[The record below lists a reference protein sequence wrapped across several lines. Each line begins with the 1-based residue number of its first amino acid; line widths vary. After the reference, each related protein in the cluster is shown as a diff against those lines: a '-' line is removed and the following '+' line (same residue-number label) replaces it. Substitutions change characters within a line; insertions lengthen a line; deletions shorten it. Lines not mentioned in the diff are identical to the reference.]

1 MDLQRSRCP
10 QAARW
15 GRQIVRDGVNR
26 NLRCALTYGPQVT
39 PLGHDQMRGS
49 MGFEAPSQLHGG
61 DRVQSFNFGTA
72 RAPCEEPI
80 GAPLERARVRLAAL
94 LSDLDGRLG
103 EHATPLLQ
111 EARRQLEERACRIA
125 VIGQIKAGKTT
136 FINTLIGQ
144 PGLLPTDINPWTAVV
159 SALHFR
165 DGRKCRALGCLPAV
179 LRRRMEADRQGRRAP
194 ARADRTACARV
205 PAGSAARAAGSD
217 AQPLRATAR
226 RQVRAAARQGASL
239 QGRSRP
245 SCWPTISAPGIRPW
259 RAAPT
264 ANARNYSDIT
274 RSADLYFNESPFAFP
289 ITLIDTPG
297 TNDPFLVRDEITRR
311 SLENPDIYIFVVS
324 ALQPLSAADIAMM
337 RLLNGLHKDRIVV
350 FINRVDQ
357 LANPML
363 DATVVRRAVKKRLRL
378 EFPSLHIPVIIG
390 SAWLGGM
397 GNQPPAAVGDEI
409 ASTFAAHPMGVEPA
423 FPALAA
429 RGAAPLSNGMAE
441 VSEAI
446 THMMC
451 NSTIAVLLQQI
462 AGCLLELVR
471 SDQAGVSAQLRQ
483 MQTLFET
490 ERTEASTLQK
500 KIEEE
505 GKSLAAFEERA
516 LCAAGLVHGDAD
528 PFQPNDRVRP
538 EHHAQRA
545 ARHRARLRAVERG
558 PARRGDR
565 ERRLHEVLA
574 VQCHAAAQRPGDCL
588 PGRIRRARQRRRAR
602 RAVPLSASAGDRL
615 QPAAC
620 LPGYGARG
628 ALGAARRIAVARAA
642 VRQGDDGPRDALV
655 DALDQGAPFS
665 AEDHGNQL
673 RLLIEN
679 DFLPIVDQLV
689 GDAVDCLCERVEYT
703 MQRANAITSGLLS
716 GVEQRRENLAVEA
729 APLKGAGDAQSA
741 ARREHE
747 QVARIQKC
755 MERQATLIASCEEL
769 GNILTGLNSLQVE
782 NARR

>member
-1 MDLQRSRCP
+1 
-10 QAARW
+10 
-15 GRQIVRDGVNR
+15 
-26 NLRCALTYGPQVT
+26 
-39 PLGHDQMRGS
+39 

-61 DRVQSFNFGTA
+61 DRVQSFNFRPA
-72 RAPCEEPI
+72 RQPCEEPI

-94 LSDLDGRLG
+94 LSDLDGMLG

-111 EARRQLEERACRIA
+111 EGRRQIEERACRIA

-165 DGRKCRALGCLPAV
+165 DGRKAEHSAV
-179 LRRRMEADRQGRRAP
+179 FQLFSVDEWKQIAKGGGRLRELTERL
-194 ARADRTACARV
+194 V
-205 PAGSAARAAGSD
+205 PGF
-217 AQPLRATAR
+217 QPDLLRA
-226 RQVRAAARQGASL
+226 QLEVM
-239 QGRSRP
+239 RSRSERRLGAKFEQLLGKAHRFKEITP
-245 SCWPTISAPGIRPW
+245 ELLADYISAGDPGLESGSESDR
-259 RAAPT
+259 
-264 ANARNYSDIT
+264 RNYSDIT
-274 RSADLYFNESPFAFP
+274 RSADLYFHESPFAFP

-378 EFPSLHIPVIIG
+378 EFPTLHIPVIIG
-390 SAWLGGM
+390 SAWLGGL
-397 GNQPPAAVGDEI
+397 GNQTPSAVGDET

-429 RGAAPLSNGMAE
+429 RGAPALSNGMAE

-483 MQTLFET
+483 MQTLFEA
-490 ERTEASTLQK
+490 ERTEASALQK

-505 GKSLAAFEERA
+505 EKSLAAFE
-516 LCAAGLVHGDAD
+516 
-528 PFQPNDRVRP
+528 
-538 EHHAQRA
+538 QRA
-545 ARHRARLRAVERG
+545 HALQASFTEMQTHFNRTIESGQSTMRSELRAIVRDF
-558 PARRGDR
+558 AQSSADR
-565 ERRLHEVLA
+565 LA
-574 VQCHAAAQRPGDCL
+574 VAIENGVSTKSWRCNVMPLRNDLETAYLAAFEELANDVLRVEQFLYPH
-588 PGRIRRARQRRRAR
+588 
-602 RAVPLSASAGDRL
+602 L
-615 QPAAC
+615 QVIVSNL
-620 LPGYGARG
+620 LPGYRG
-628 ALGAARRIAVARAA
+628 TVLEAPIAPLAGSLSLAPLSDKVTMDLETHWWTHWIKARR
-642 VRQGDDGPRDALV
+642 
-655 DALDQGAPFS
+655 S

-741 ARREHE
+741 VRREHE

-782 NARR
+782 NGRR